1 MIDREPGAW
10 LWLKDHLARLRQA
23 TVPGRVPSA
32 AEPAVVV
39 RTAVVTD
46 SAAALP
52 AEWVRGFSRDR
63 RLAVVPMPVM
73 VGDEIYGE
81 GEDDITETIAVAL
94 AAATPVKTS
103 RPSPGQ
109 FEQAYLAAARHGY
122 EAVVSIHISGD
133 LSGTADSARIASARV
148 GIPVEVLDTRTVGM
162 AQGLAVQS
170 AVVAAADG
178 RTAAEVRRF
187 AEERLSKTKVY
198 FYVPSLEQ
206 LRRGGRIGA
215 AASLLGTMLAIKP
228 ILAVDGG
235 KIVPLE
241 KIRSAAKAIARL
253 EELVVADAAARPPK
267 EARLAIHHFGN
278 QPEAELLASRLAVA
292 LPDSPPAQISSLPA
306 VLAAHAGLGVLA
318 VIVSES
324 TVCGAAVL
332 SQAQGTAEA
341 PAPHA
346 GQSGHPVQSG
356 LSGQPIQP
364 GQSVQADPGKAR

>member
-1 MIDREPGAW
+1 MIDREPAAW
-10 LWLKDHLARLRQA
+10 LWLKEHLVRLRQA
-23 TVPGRVPSA
+23 TRPGQGPTTG
-32 AEPAVVV
+32 EPAVVV

-52 AEWVRGFSRDR
+52 ADWVRAFSLNG
-63 RLAVVPMPVM
+63 RLAVIPMPVM
-73 VGDEIYGE
+73 VGEEIYGE
-81 GEDDITETIAVAL
+81 GEDDIAETIAVAL

-109 FEQAYLAAARHGY
+109 FEQAYLAAERQGF
-122 EAVVSIHISGD
+122 ESVVSIHLSGD
-133 LSGTADSARIASARV
+133 LSGTAESARV
-148 GIPVEVLDTRTVGM
+148 AAGRVSIPVEVLDTRSVGM

-178 RTAAEVRRF
+178 RSAAEVRRL
-187 AEERLSKTKVY
+187 AEERVAKAKVY

-215 AASLLGTMLAIKP
+215 AASLVGAMFSIKP

-241 KIRSAAKAIARL
+241 KVRSAARAIARL
-253 EELVVADAAARPPK
+253 EEIVVADAAGRPRG

-278 QPEAELLASRLAVA
+278 EAEAKLLAARLAAA
-292 LPDSPPAQISSLPA
+292 LPDTPEAQTSALPA

-318 VIVSES
+318 VIVGES
-324 TVCGAAVL
+324 STSLAGSTATADG
-332 SQAQGTAEA
+332 QRKPERDRPAQPTA
-341 PAPHA
+341 
-346 GQSGHPVQSG
+346 
-356 LSGQPIQP
+356 
-364 GQSVQADPGKAR
+364 

>member
-10 LWLKDHLARLRQA
+10 LWLKDHLARLRQT
-23 TVPGRVPSA
+23 TVPGRAPSSA
-32 AEPAVVV
+32 GPAVVV

-52 AEWVRGFSRDR
+52 ADWVRGISVDG

-73 VGDEIYGE
+73 VGEEIYGE
-81 GEDDITETIAVAL
+81 GEDDIAETIAVAL

-109 FEQAYLAAARHGY
+109 FEQAYQAAAARGY

-133 LSGTADSARIASARV
+133 LSGTADAARIASARV
-148 GIPVEVLDTRTVGM
+148 GIPVEVLDSRTVGM

-178 RTAAEVRRF
+178 RDAEEVRKF
-187 AEERLSKTKVY
+187 AEERLAKTKVY

-215 AASLLGTMLAIKP
+215 AASLVGTMFSIKP

-235 KIVPLE
+235 RIVPLE
-241 KIRSAAKAIARL
+241 KIRSAAKAVARL
-253 EELVVADAAARPPK
+253 EELVAADAAGRPPG

-278 QPEAELLASRLAVA
+278 QSEAELLAARLAAA
-292 LPDSPPAQISSLPA
+292 LPDIPPAQISALPA

-324 TVCGAAVL
+324 TVCGAGVL
-332 SQAQGTAEA
+332 S
-341 PAPHA
+341 PAPEVE
-346 GQSGHPVQSG
+346 P
-356 LSGQPIQP
+356 
-364 GQSVQADPGKAR
+364 